1 VPFSLTLLLPLP
13 LLPLPLL
20 LLLLAP
26 PARAQQP
33 MPTRDSKRECATCHL
48 DWVDAFDRPGAILLI
63 DRPAKPQAAAEDT
76 CRGCHDGS
84 VGDSRRGVWLEHG
97 HRMND
102 RPTDRVKVPPHMP
115 LEDGKMVCRT
125 CHTAH
130 TVPTAGDLSKIV
142 FLRAAKEGGLC
153 QQCHVDRAYGA
164 EHTSHPLAKLPFEL
178 PPELAAAHARTDIT
192 DRTKMACQTCHTTH
206 GARQDHL
213 LVMGTSSGQLCIA
226 CHEKLRPTEWKAD
239 TPREHPQTPPLKTD
253 AQKRAIADLGTR
265 LGPGDTLTC
274 FSCHKMHAART
285 GKYMLAD
292 TLEGSRLCL
301 RCHEDR
307 KAVLASAHDLR
318 TNKPLE
324 KNQLDQASDA
334 SGPCGACH
342 SFHRYAR
349 QPRPSRADPSGR
361 CATCHPPTA
370 NVEPRAQRAR
380 PDDKPLPLA
389 HPLELPASTQLP
401 PTAAKL
407 PLHTPTPDNRS
418 VTCRTCHDPHL
429 GRTANFLRAQNDT
442 LCTSC
447 HSTQTMAGSGKHDFS
462 PRPELKNARG
472 QTAAD
477 AGKCGFCHAV
487 HAPAGPVMW
496 VATTQPPSTPDALC
510 TQCHREGGLAG
521 KMPRTRTA
529 HPTGPKVRPTTRATV
544 ALPLYNTNGSQSAN
558 GAVACAS
565 CHDAHA
571 DSSRSASMLRV
582 SGPASELCAKC
593 HGENATMAGGPHDA
607 RGRKDFPNTGPTD
620 DLCTSC
626 HRPHGDDPAKQ
637 GFAFVPTRDL
647 RKADAACVTCHA
659 QQAWTTDDPPARGR
673 SLHPTTVPSQH
684 AAVAADLP
692 LIDTGNGNASIACKT
707 CHDPHAPAGT
717 PKLVRFATRQTTA
730 TLCVRCHPAVEP
742 LERSMHA
749 TDAVRPTTRHTATTC
764 GPCHAVHAVDG
775 SRRALLW
782 ATAATGWDTSD
793 PDQRCLAC
801 HQTSAPGLR
810 LALTHPPEPVT
821 TLPWST
827 TRPSQPA
834 PADIHC
840 ATCHVTHG
848 EPTAPGLADLNAR
861 RAARPMLRPDV
872 ARQCAYCHGQA
883 APGLLLHWHAPEKRS
898 RLSPLSET
906 KVPDSQK

>member
-1 VPFSLTLLLPLP
+1 MTPRRVPFSLILLLPL
-13 LLPLPLL
+13 
-20 LLLLAP
+20 LAAAAWAEP
-26 PARAQQP
+26 VL
-33 MPTRDSKRECATCHL
+33 PTRDSKRECATCHL
-48 DWVDAFDRPGAILLI
+48 DWVDSFDRPGAILLI
-63 DRPAKPQAAAEDT
+63 DRPGKPQAAAEDT

-102 RPTDRVKVPPHMP
+102 RPTERIKVPPHMP

-130 TVPTAGDLSKIV
+130 TVPTSGDLSKVV

-226 CHEKLRPTEWKAD
+226 CHEKLRPMEWKAD
-239 TPREHPQTPPLKTD
+239 TPREHPQTPTLKSD
-253 AQKRAIADLGTR
+253 LQKRAVADMGTR

-292 TLEGSRLCL
+292 TLDDSRLCL

-307 KAVLASAHDLR
+307 KPVLTSPHDLR

-324 KNQLDQASDA
+324 KNQLDQTPDA

-342 SFHRYAR
+342 SFHRFAR
-349 QPRPSRADPSGR
+349 KPRPSQADPTGR
-361 CATCHPPTA
+361 CATCHTLVD
-370 NVEPRAQRAR
+370 NTEPQAR
-380 PDDKPLPLA
+380 PDAQHLPIA
-389 HPLELPASTQLP
+389 HPLELPASTLLP
-401 PTAAKL
+401 SAAAKF
-407 PLHTPTPDNRS
+407 PLHTTAPDHRS
-418 VTCRTCHDPHL
+418 ITCRTCHDPHL
-429 GRTANFLRAQNDT
+429 GGAANFLRAQKET
-442 LCTSC
+442 LCASC
-447 HSTQTMAGSGKHDFS
+447 HATQTTTLAGKHDFS
-462 PRPELKNARG
+462 ARPELKNARG

-477 AGKCGFCHAV
+477 AGRCGFCHAV

-496 VATTQPPSTPDALC
+496 VGTAQPPSTPDALC

-521 KMPRTRTA
+521 RMPRSATA
-529 HPTGPKVRPTTRATV
+529 HPTGPKVRPTTRATL
-544 ALPLYNTNGSQSAN
+544 ALPLYDTNGSRSVT

-571 DSSRSASMLRV
+571 DPSRSAAMLRV
-582 SGPASELCAKC
+582 SGPVSALCAKC
-593 HGENATMAGGPHDA
+593 HAENAPMAGGPHDA
-607 RGRKDFPNTGPTD
+607 RGKKDFPSTGAPD

-626 HRPHGDDPAKQ
+626 HLAHGDDRAKQ
-637 GFAFVPTRDL
+637 GFAFIPTPGL
-647 RKADAACVTCHA
+647 PKADAACVACHA

-684 AAVAADLP
+684 ATAAAGLP
-692 LIDTGNGNASIACKT
+692 LIDTGNGNTSIACKT
-707 CHDPHAPAGT
+707 CHDPHAPPGT
-717 PKLVRFATRQTTA
+717 PKLVRLATHQAAA
-730 TLCVRCHPAVEP
+730 TLCVRCHPAAEP

-749 TDAVRPTTRHTATTC
+749 TDAVRPATRQATTTC
-764 GPCHAVHAVDG
+764 GPCHAVHAVEG
-775 SRRALLW
+775 SQKPLLW
-782 ATAATGWDTSD
+782 AAAVKGWDATD

-801 HQTSAPGLR
+801 HQTGAPGLR
-810 LALTHPPEPVT
+810 LAVTHPSEPVT
-821 TLPWST
+821 MLPWST

-834 PADIHC
+834 PAEIHC
-840 ATCHVTHG
+840 ATCHLTHG
-848 EPTAPGLADLNAR
+848 EPTAPAVPERDAR
-861 RAARPMLRPDV
+861 RAIRPMLRPDV
-872 ARQCAYCHGQA
+872 APQCAYCHGQA
-883 APGLLLHWHAPEKRS
+883 APRLLLYWHAPEKRS

-906 KVPDSQK
+906 MAPDSQK